1 MTESPVMPVRQC
13 TSVGS
18 AQAVVMNVVSRTVI
32 RKLEERIAEANAET
46 ERLRKQRDML
56 LDGMEQA
63 LQLLQ
68 RLVRGEK

>member
-1 MTESPVMPVRQC
+1 
-13 TSVGS
+13 
-18 AQAVVMNVVSRTVI
+18 MNVVSRTVI